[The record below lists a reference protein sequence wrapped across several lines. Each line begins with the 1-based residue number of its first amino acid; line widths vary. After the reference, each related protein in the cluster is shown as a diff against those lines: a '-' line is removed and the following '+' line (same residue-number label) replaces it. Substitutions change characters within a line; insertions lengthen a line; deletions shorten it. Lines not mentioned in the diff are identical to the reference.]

1 MPSLYSALL
10 LTGLLAVGLF
20 FFLRASIKDRTESLP
35 LVVNSAD
42 LPHRV
47 RQYLQ
52 NRGYRLV
59 TLDGDSDTVVFEG
72 QVRFSVGVLILLSLL
87 GGIGAAC
94 LGLVLS
100 ILLPELWQLPLEI
113 ATVAIATIGTGIFYA
128 LGANRTEQV
137 KLIAQPNDRLLVIA
151 HRDELSQL
159 QRSLSL
165 PE

>member
-20 FFLRASIKDRTESLP
+20 FFIKASTKDRTESLP
-35 LVVNSAD
+35 LPVNPAD

-59 TLDGDSDTVVFEG
+59 KIDADSETVVFEG
-72 QVRFSVGVLILLSLL
+72 QVQFSVGVLLLLSLL
-87 GGIGAAC
+87 GGIGAGS
-94 LGLVLS
+94 LGLVLN
-100 ILLPELWQLPLEI
+100 ILFPELWQLPL
-113 ATVAIATIGTGIFYA
+113 AMAGVAIAMIGTGIFYA
-128 LGANRTEQV
+128 RGANRTEQV

-151 HRDELSQL
+151 HRDELIQL
-159 QRSLSL
+159 KRSLSL